1 MQRKGEKLYKA
12 GDFAKISGISKDTL
26 FFYDRIGL
34 FKPMMR
40 AQNGYRYYSL
50 SQLSLLSTILSLRSM
65 DVPISRI
72 LEYISG
78 RDPDS
83 FISLMNLE
91 RERIDGR
98 IRELEMMRQS
108 IDRLSALIEKA
119 RQEAGKPVAIL
130 PFPACSIVESGE
142 TMPDKATGNDDWWAL
157 YSSVSSRMHD
167 IGIAG
172 SRIAISDI
180 LSGEY
185 ARVMTVFIES
195 NEPVGSEIPQG
206 LYAVKYVKGPYSA
219 LDKAYRNLLKEIEA
233 QGYRV
238 VSDAFEEY
246 VIDELATD
254 DEEEY
259 VSRIRIMVE
268 RR

>member
-1 MQRKGEKLYKA
+1 MLWKTSLVPFGNTA
-12 GDFAKISGISKDTL
+12 L
-26 FFYDRIGL
+26 FPDSRPG
-34 FKPMMR
+34 R
-40 AQNGYRYYSL
+40 GGYRRRRSR
-50 SQLSLLSTILSLRSM
+50 SLRS
-65 DVPISRI
+65 ISCCSPLLAEVAPLLYTLDLIAQQRRP
-72 LEYISG
+72 LELQVL
-78 RDPDS
+78 RH
-83 FISLMNLE
+83 LRHL
-91 RERIDGR
+91 
-98 IRELEMMRQS
+98 
-108 IDRLSALIEKA
+108 A
-119 RQEAGKPVAIL
+119 RQIL
-130 PFPACSIVESGE
+130 DIALAV
-142 TMPDKATGNDDWWAL
+142 TLDKE
-157 YSSVSSRMHD
+157 V
-167 IGIAG
+167 IAG
-172 SRIAISDI
+172 LDDLHLLLRYLLVIALLALQDI

-185 ARVMTVFIES
+185 MRVMTVFIES

>member
-12 GDFAKISGISKDTL
+12 GDFARIAGISKDTL

-34 FKPMMR
+34 FRPMMR

-65 DVPISRI
+65 DLPIARI
-72 LEYISG
+72 LEYISDK
-78 RDPDS
+78 DPDS
-83 FISLMNLE
+83 LISLMDLE
-91 RERIDGR
+91 RERIDGM
-98 IRELEMMRQS
+98 IRELEMIRQS
-108 IDRLSALIEKA
+108 IDTRSALIEEA
-119 RQEAGKPVAIL
+119 RKEAGKPVSIF
-130 PFPACSIVESGE
+130 PFPACGIVESGE
-142 TMPDKATGNDDWWAL
+142 ARPDKATVSEDWWAL
-157 YSSVSSRMHD
+157 YSSVSSRIRD

-172 SRIAISDI
+172 SRIALQDI

-185 ARVMTVFIES
+185 MRVMTVFIES
-195 NEPVGSEIPQG
+195 NEPVGGEIPQG

>member
-1 MQRKGEKLYKA
+1 M
-12 GDFAKISGISKDTL
+12 
-26 FFYDRIGL
+26 
-34 FKPMMR
+34 
-40 AQNGYRYYSL
+40 
-50 SQLSLLSTILSLRSM
+50 TI
-65 DVPISRI
+65 
-72 LEYISG
+72 
-78 RDPDS
+78 
-83 FISLMNLE
+83 F
-91 RERIDGR
+91 
-98 IRELEMMRQS
+98 
-108 IDRLSALIEKA
+108 
-119 RQEAGKPVAIL
+119 
-130 PFPACSIVESGE
+130 PFPACGIVESGE
-142 TMPDKATGNDDWWAL
+142 ARPDKATVSEDWWAL
-157 YSSVSSRMHD
+157 YSSVSSRIRD

-172 SRIAISDI
+172 SRIALQDI

-185 ARVMTVFIES
+185 MRVMTVFIES